1 MTNMAAA
8 ASGVGTCRAAVPEPR
23 GANRWARAEGE
34 AGEAAGGVCA
44 GAAARTWLLAAAEL
58 SFACHDCGEG
68 LARGRGWGQERA
80 GPGTRQTQR
89 TDPGGTGMLSV
100 LGVPGPVCGGP

>member
-100 LGVPGPVCGGP
+100 LGVLGPVCGGP